1 MAGLK
6 FHKVKS
12 LPTAST
18 SLTGNIYFNETDKTI
33 NICTGSGWSTY
44 KGTDTNTWRG
54 IVDNLTSDSATDSLS
69 AKQGKALYTA
79 LQGKMGYGSVVQN
92 TNPFGGKKLYIN
104 TIDNALSF
112 ANKRYWVT
120 ATIHKKVINGV
131 TYPKAINA
139 GDITKIQWEDS
150 PVVSDVS
157 SSAGVLFNNCYEDGI
172 DVPSDSYLKVH
183 IDFNADGTA
192 DYSGYPY
199 GTLYLSYY
207 YVGTPEKALY
217 RTYNTYKAHTV
228 GYKQAQFNDYIGT
241 NTSSGYIQSL
251 TDMGNYGRRFHEFV
265 IFGRS
270 SSSYTTRLTQIEWEL
285 ERPSFSTTTPLL
297 TNYGTNYCYQHF
309 FVGDKNNITKI
320 HLDPDNGNISCSSL
334 TVGGTS
340 AQFLKADGSVD
351 SNTYSKSG
359 HTHAKSQ
366 ITDFPSSLPANGGN
380 ADRAKFLETFQQNST
395 TNTYGSQ
402 YPIWAQWSDATNVR
416 LQCTNYTVWTDNAT
430 YATTAGSAPASDVY
444 SWAKASTKP
453 TYNATEVKLTEYSKA
468 SSYSA
473 IAASDTVNQAI
484 GKLEGAISGLETL
497 LASI

>member
-6 FHKVKS
+6 FHKVTS

-33 NICTGSGWSTY
+33 NICTGTGWSTY
-44 KGTDTNTWRG
+44 RGTDTNTWRG

-69 AKQGKALYTA
+69 ARQGKALYTA
-79 LQGKMGYGSVVQN
+79 LQDKMGYGGVVQN
-92 TNPFGGKKLYIN
+92 TNPFGGKTLYIN

-112 ANKRYWVT
+112 ADKRYWVT
-120 ATIHKKVINGV
+120 ATIHKKVVNGV

-157 SSAGVLFNNCYEDGI
+157 SLAGVLFNNCYEDGI

-183 IDFNADGTA
+183 IDFNADGTT
-192 DYSGYPY
+192 DYPGYPY

-217 RTYNTYKAHTV
+217 RTYNTYEAHTV

-241 NTSSGYIQSL
+241 NTSSSYIQSL
-251 TDMGNYGRRFHEFV
+251 TDSGNYGRRFLEFV

-270 SSSYTTRLTQIEWEL
+270 SSSSYATSLTQIEWKL
-285 ERPSFSTTTPLL
+285 ERPSFSKTTPLL

-320 HLDPDNGNISCSSL
+320 HLDPDNGNISC
-334 TVGGTS
+334 
-340 AQFLKADGSVD
+340 
-351 SNTYSKSG
+351 
-359 HTHAKSQ
+359 
-366 ITDFPSSLPANGGN
+366 
-380 ADRAKFLETFQQNST
+380 
-395 TNTYGSQ
+395 
-402 YPIWAQWSDATNVR
+402 
-416 LQCTNYTVWTDNAT
+416 
-430 YATTAGSAPASDVY
+430 
-444 SWAKASTKP
+444 
-453 TYNATEVKLTEYSKA
+453 
-468 SSYSA
+468 
-473 IAASDTVNQAI
+473 
-484 GKLEGAISGLETL
+484 
-497 LASI
+497 

>member
-6 FHKVKS
+6 FHKVNS

-33 NICTGSGWSTY
+33 NICTGTGYSTY
-44 KGTDTNTWRG
+44 RGTDTNTWRG

-69 AKQGKALYTA
+69 AKQGKVLYTA
-79 LQGKMGYGSVVQN
+79 LQNKMGYGDVVQN
-92 TNPFGGKKLYIN
+92 TNPFGGKTLYIN

-120 ATIHKKVINGV
+120 ATIHKKVVNGV

-192 DYSGYPY
+192 GYPGYPY

-217 RTYNTYKAHTV
+217 RTYNTYEAHTV

-241 NTSSGYIQSL
+241 NTSSSYIQSL
-251 TDMGNYGRRFHEFV
+251 TDNGNYGRRFLEFV

-270 SSSYTTRLTQIEWEL
+270 SSSSYATSLTQIEWKL
-285 ERPSFSTTTPLL
+285 ERPSFSKTTPLL

-340 AQFLKADGSVD
+340 SQFLKADGSVD
-351 SNTYSKSG
+351 SSTYTKSG
-359 HTHAKSQ
+359 HTH
-366 ITDFPSSLPANGGN
+366 TG
-380 ADRAKFLETFQQNST
+380 
-395 TNTYGSQ
+395 
-402 YPIWAQWSDATNVR
+402 
-416 LQCTNYTVWTDNAT
+416 
-430 YATTAGSAPASDVY
+430 
-444 SWAKASTKP
+444 
-453 TYNATEVKLTEYSKA
+453 TEVKLTGYSKA

-484 GKLEGAISGLETL
+484 AKLEGAISGLETL

>member
-6 FHKVKS
+6 FHKVTS
-12 LPTAST
+12 LPTASA

-79 LQGKMGYGSVVQN
+79 LQGKMGYGGVVQN
-92 TNPFGGKKLYIN
+92 TNPFGGKTLYIN

-172 DVPSDSYLKVH
+172 EVPSDSYLKVH

-192 DYSGYPY
+192 DYPGYPY

-251 TDMGNYGRRFHEFV
+251 TDSGNYGRRFHEFV

-270 SSSYTTRLTQIEWEL
+270 SSSYATRLTQIEWKL

-309 FVGDKNNITKI
+309 FVGDKNNTTKI

-351 SNTYSKSG
+351 SNTYSKSS
-359 HTHAKSQ
+359 HTHTSVLDVNGSSATTFAYSKAGLGYGDYTWLAGWNGYELRAIDKAQFARASHTHTKSQITDFAHTHTKSQ
-366 ITDFPSSLPANGGN
+366 ITDFPSSLPA
-380 ADRAKFLETFQQNST
+380 
-395 TNTYGSQ
+395 
-402 YPIWAQWSDATNVR
+402 
-416 LQCTNYTVWTDNAT
+416 
-430 YATTAGSAPASDVY
+430 SDVY
-444 SWAKASTKP
+444 SWAKQSTKP
-453 TYNATEVKLTEYSKA
+453 SYTGSEVTLTGYSKA
-468 SSYSA
+468 SSYSE
-473 IAASDTVNQAI
+473 ISASDTVNQAI

>member
-33 NICTGSGWSTY
+33 NICTGTGYSTY
-44 KGTDTNTWRG
+44 RGTDTNTWRG

-69 AKQGKALYTA
+69 ARQGKALYTA
-79 LQGKMGYGSVVQN
+79 LQDKMGYGGVVQN
-92 TNPFGGKKLYIN
+92 TNPFGGKTLYIN

-120 ATIHKKVINGV
+120 ATIHKKVVNGV

-172 DVPSDSYLKVH
+172 NVPSDSYLKVH
-183 IDFNADGTA
+183 IDFNADGTT

-217 RTYNTYKAHTV
+217 RTYNTYEAHTV

-251 TDMGNYGRRFHEFV
+251 TDSGNYCRRFLEFV

-270 SSSYTTRLTQIEWEL
+270 SSSSYATRLTQIEWKL
-285 ERPSFSTTTPLL
+285 ERPSFSKTTPLL

-309 FVGDKNNITKI
+309 FVGNKNNITKI

-359 HTHAKSQ
+359 HSHT
-366 ITDFPSSLPANGGN
+366 
-380 ADRAKFLETFQQNST
+380 
-395 TNTYGSQ
+395 GS
-402 YPIWAQWSDATNVR
+402 
-416 LQCTNYTVWTDNAT
+416 
-430 YATTAGSAPASDVY
+430 
-444 SWAKASTKP
+444 
-453 TYNATEVKLTEYSKA
+453 EVKLTGYSKS

-484 GKLEGAISGLETL
+484 GKLEGAISGLEDL

>member
-1 MAGLK
+1 
-6 FHKVKS
+6 
-12 LPTAST
+12 
-18 SLTGNIYFNETDKTI
+18 
-33 NICTGSGWSTY
+33 
-44 KGTDTNTWRG
+44 
-54 IVDNLTSDSATDSLS
+54 
-69 AKQGKALYTA
+69 
-79 LQGKMGYGSVVQN
+79 MGYGGVIQN
-92 TNPFGGKKLYIN
+92 TNPFGGKTLYIN

-120 ATIHKKVINGV
+120 ATIHKKVVNGV

-157 SSAGVLFNNCYEDGI
+157 NSAGVLFNNCYEDGI

-217 RTYNTYKAHTV
+217 RTYNTYEAHTV

-241 NTSSGYIQSL
+241 NTSSKYIQSL
-251 TDMGNYGRRFHEFV
+251 TDSGNYGRRFHEFV

-270 SSSYTTRLTQIEWEL
+270 SSSSYATCLTQIEWKL

-340 AQFLKADGSVD
+340 SQFLKADGSVD

-359 HTHAKSQ
+359 HTH
-366 ITDFPSSLPANGGN
+366 T
-380 ADRAKFLETFQQNST
+380 
-395 TNTYGSQ
+395 GS
-402 YPIWAQWSDATNVR
+402 
-416 LQCTNYTVWTDNAT
+416 
-430 YATTAGSAPASDVY
+430 
-444 SWAKASTKP
+444 
-453 TYNATEVKLTEYSKA
+453 EVKLTGYSKA

-473 IAASDTVNQAI
+473 ISASDTVNQAI

>member
-1 MAGLK
+1 MASLK

-33 NICTGSGWSTY
+33 NICTGTGWSTY

-79 LQGKMGYGSVVQN
+79 LQGKIGYGGVVQN
-92 TNPFGGKKLYIN
+92 TNPFGGKTLYIN

-172 DVPSDSYLKVH
+172 EVPSDSYLKVH

-207 YVGTPEKALY
+207 YIGTPEKALY
-217 RTYNTYKAHTV
+217 RTYNTYKEHTV

-241 NTSSGYIQSL
+241 NTSSTYIQSL
-251 TDMGNYGRRFHEFV
+251 TDRGNYGRRFHEFV

-270 SSSYTTRLTQIEWEL
+270 SSSYATTLTTTLTQIEWKL

-320 HLDPDNGNISCSSL
+320 HLDPNNGNISCSSL

-351 SNTYSKSG
+351 SNTYSKTG
-359 HTHAKSQ
+359 HTHTKSQ
-366 ITDFPSSLPANGGN
+366 ITDFPSSLPA
-380 ADRAKFLETFQQNST
+380 
-395 TNTYGSQ
+395 
-402 YPIWAQWSDATNVR
+402 
-416 LQCTNYTVWTDNAT
+416 
-430 YATTAGSAPASDVY
+430 SDVY
-444 SWAKASTKP
+444 AWAKQSTKP
-453 TYNATEVKLTEYSKA
+453 SYGGSEVKLTGYSKA

>member
-1 MAGLK
+1 MASLK

-33 NICTGSGWSTY
+33 NICTGTGWSTY
-44 KGTDTNTWRG
+44 RGTDTNTWRG

-79 LQGKMGYGSVVQN
+79 LQGKIGYGGVVQN
-92 TNPFGGKKLYIN
+92 TNPFGGKTLYIN

-120 ATIHKKVINGV
+120 ATIHKKVVNGV

-172 DVPSDSYLKVH
+172 EVPSDSYLKVH

-192 DYSGYPY
+192 DYPGYPY
-199 GTLYLSYY
+199 GTLYLSYH
-207 YVGTPEKALY
+207 YVETPEKALY
-217 RTYNTYKAHTV
+217 RTYNTYKAHNV

-251 TDMGNYGRRFHEFV
+251 TDSGNYGRRFHEFV

-270 SSSYTTRLTQIEWEL
+270 SSSYATTLTQIEWKL

-320 HLDPDNGNISCSSL
+320 HLNPDNGNISCSSL

-351 SNTYSKSG
+351 SNTYSKSN
-359 HTHAKSQ
+359 HTHTSVLDVGGSSAITFAYSKAGLGYGDYTWLAGWNGRELRAIDKAQFARASHTHTKSQ
-366 ITDFPSSLPANGGN
+366 ITDFPSSLPA
-380 ADRAKFLETFQQNST
+380 
-395 TNTYGSQ
+395 
-402 YPIWAQWSDATNVR
+402 
-416 LQCTNYTVWTDNAT
+416 
-430 YATTAGSAPASDVY
+430 SDVY
-444 SWAKASTKP
+444 AWAKASTKP
-453 TYNATEVKLTEYSKA
+453 TYNATEVKLTGYSKA

-473 IAASDTVNQAI
+473 IAASDTVQAAI